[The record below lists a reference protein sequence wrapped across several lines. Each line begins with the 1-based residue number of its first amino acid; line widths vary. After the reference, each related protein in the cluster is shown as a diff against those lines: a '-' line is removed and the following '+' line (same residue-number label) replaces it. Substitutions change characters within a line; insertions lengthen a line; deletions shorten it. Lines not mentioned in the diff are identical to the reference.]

1 MNANSDLIFRSALL
15 EEIEGIYKRHYEK
28 SCYQFIHD
36 FFKAIFRRINKAS
49 AVDAVVLPVHVQQI
63 VYADLRPWET
73 TLNVQPFMV
82 TCITVTQN
90 KKGEWTKKF
99 RANWFKDGK
108 AVYEAHDFWFDEIGN
123 KVFLTREEAEAVLG
137 RTDDA

>member
-1 MNANSDLIFRSALL
+1 MQNDLISRSALIEQL
-15 EEIEGIYKRHYEK
+15 EWLATHEDAWRQSCILGI
-28 SCYQFIHD
+28 IHTI
-36 FFKAIFRRINKAS
+36 ANAP

-99 RANWFKDGK
+99 RANWFKDEK
-108 AVYEAHDFWFDEIGN
+108 AAYEAHDFWFDEIGN
-123 KVFLTREEAEAVLG
+123 RVFFTKEEAEAVLG
-137 RTDDA
+137 RADDG